1 MFSSGTFSSLSQ
13 ISAGLSKMWTR
24 KHTKRYGKSLFC
36 HHKCL
41 ALFQKHVN
49 KQVKKGS
56 FMVVFPFFMIVGWVP
71 AAWFSHALAH
81 LLYRVG
87 GRVQYDEWW
96 LWYWTVVMVMCH
108 FYLETYIV
116 FSCVN
121 WSVIVLS
128 IFQIEEHLEKECPNT
143 EVKCPFHIVGC
154 TYEVWQLFVV
164 EKYWQLIL
172 QGLWNTWVS

>member
-1 MFSSGTFSSLSQ
+1 MYCSVCNKVCHYFIMFSSGTFSSLSQ

-71 AAWFSHALAH
+71 AACCT
-81 LLYRVG
+81 
-87 GRVQYDEWW
+87 EWVEE
-96 LWYWTVVMVMCH
+96 YSMMSDGCD
-108 FYLETYIV
+108 
-116 FSCVN
+116 
-121 WSVIVLS
+121 
-128 IFQIEEHLEKECPNT
+128 IEQ
-143 EVKCPFHIVGC
+143 
-154 TYEVWQLFVV
+154 W
-164 EKYWQLIL
+164 
-172 QGLWNTWVS
+172 